1 MDVIT
6 LLKEDHKHIAH
17 LLSELVHTHNE
28 DVNRRVSLFEKLEQE
43 LIMHTGYEEKL
54 FYPALRSNPKT
65 HQLILEAYQEHH
77 VIGHI
82 LADISRVAF
91 DHDVWKAKMTVMK
104 ENIAHHVKEEERDIF
119 PKVRQLLTAEELK
132 KMGDDLQTFKTV
144 MRQKKRFT
152 H

>member
-6 LLKEDHKHIAH
+6 LLKEDHQHMAR
-17 LLSELVHTHNE
+17 LLNQLIHTDNE
-28 DVNRRVSLFEKLEQE
+28 DVKQRIALFERLEQE

-54 FYPALRSNPKT
+54 FYPTLRANPKT

-91 DHDVWKAKMTVMK
+91 DHDVWKAKITVMK
-104 ENIAHHVKEEERDIF
+104 ENIEHHVKEEEHDIF
-119 PKVRQLLTAEELK
+119 PKVRQLLTVEELR
-132 KMGDDLQTFKTV
+132 KMGEDLKKFKV
-144 MRQKKRFT
+144 DMRQKRFP